1 MDDLALIRIG
11 PPSVGYVRETIARLP
26 LADAVLHL
34 LRYVLEDGFLCDLY
48 ERHRGR
54 GYEDILS
61 FSSVVSILT
70 DALLVHKGSG
80 RQALLGV
87 QKHDQL
93 PTVKEAFYGK
103 LRRLPID
110 LSIAF
115 LTEASER
122 ILQIFPTSL
131 NPLPESLHGFDLII
145 VDGKKT
151 KHVSKR
157 LKLTR
162 NLAGRLFGAKFLV
175 GYDPVTRL
183 IRNAVAHPDGER
195 NDSPLVPDLLAEIGP
210 ATERR
215 PRIIVS
221 DSQFCD
227 LVQIDRYRQAKFH
240 FVLRYHPKL
249 HFHPDPA
256 RRAINFTDA
265 KGRRLIEEH
274 GWLGATDDPRR
285 CYVRR
290 ITWLRTDHKD
300 LLIVTDLLNVTSNSG
315 DPASIP
321 AADLMDVYL
330 IRWRIE
336 TVFQEVTT
344 VFGLKKLIGSTAEA
358 TAFQVAFCMVIYN
371 IIQVIRGY
379 VAQAQP
385 QPLSVDDIS
394 NAMLFESIRR
404 ELISVFT
411 VIPPVKL
418 ASAVRQLATA
428 EEMRSYLATRI
439 AGLWE
444 PGWRKARNKN
454 PRVYG
459 PKKKGS
465 GAHTSVYRVLQ
476 EHKLKNKTT
485 RDTG

>member
-1 MDDLALIRIG
+1 MDDPARIRIS
-11 PPSVGYVRETIARLP
+11 PPSASYVRETIARLP

-34 LRYVLEDGFLCDLY
+34 LRYVLLGEFLDEMY

-61 FSSVVSILT
+61 FSSLVNILA
-70 DALLVHKGSG
+70 DALLVHEGSG
-80 RQALLGV
+80 RKALLDA

-122 ILQIFPTSL
+122 IRQVFPTPF
-131 NPLPESLHGFDLII
+131 NPLPESLHGYDVII

-162 NLAGRLFGAKFLV
+162 KLAGQLFGAKFLV
-175 GYDPVTRL
+175 GYDPVARL
-183 IRNAVAHPDGER
+183 IRNAAAHPDGER
-195 NDSPLVPDLLAEIGP
+195 NDSPLVPDLLADLDLKAP
-210 ATERR
+210 QR

-227 LVQIDRYRQAKFH
+227 LVQIDRYRQARLN
-240 FVLRYHPKL
+240 FVLRYHPKV

-256 RRAINFTDA
+256 RCATTFTDA

-274 GWLGATDDPRR
+274 GWLGAAADPRR

-300 LLIVTDLLNVTSNSG
+300 LVVVTDLFNVARDSG
-315 DPASIP
+315 DPAPIP
-321 AADLMDVYL
+321 AADLIDVYL

-344 VFGLKKLIGSTAEA
+344 VFGLKKLIGSTPEA
-358 TAFQVAFCMVIYN
+358 TAFQVVFCMVIYN
-371 IIQVIRGY
+371 AIQVIRGY
-379 VAQAQP
+379 VAQSQP
-385 QPLSVDDIS
+385 EPLSVDDIS
-394 NAMLFESIRR
+394 NSMLFDSIRR
-404 ELISVFT
+404 ELVSVFT
-411 VIPPVKL
+411 VIPPARLTLAIKQL
-418 ASAVRQLATA
+418 ASPEDTRAYLTVR
-428 EEMRSYLATRI
+428 M

-444 PGWRKARNKN
+444 PGWRSAEQKPACVRTQAQGLGRPHVRLSRLAR
-454 PRVYG
+454 
-459 PKKKGS
+459 
-465 GAHTSVYRVLQ
+465 A
-476 EHKLKNKTT
+476 
-485 RDTG
+485 

>member
-1 MDDLALIRIG
+1 MDDLVGIRLG
-11 PPSVGYVRETIARLP
+11 PPSASYVGETVARLP

-34 LRYVLEDGFLCDLY
+34 LRYALDDGFLNGLY

-61 FSSVVSILT
+61 FSSLVNILA
-70 DALLVHKGSG
+70 DALLVYEGSG
-80 RQALLGV
+80 RQALLGA
-87 QKHDQL
+87 QKHGQL

-115 LTEASER
+115 LTEGSER
-122 ILQIFPTSL
+122 IREVFPTPPS
-131 NPLPESLHGFDLII
+131 PLPESLHGYDLII

-162 NLAGRLFGAKFLV
+162 HLAGQLFGAKFLV
-175 GYDPVTRL
+175 GYDPIARL
-183 IRNAVAHPDGER
+183 IRNAAAHPDGER
-195 NDSPLVPDLLAEIGP
+195 NDSPLVPDLLADLSP
-210 ATERR
+210 PTEQR
-215 PRIIVS
+215 PRIVAS
-221 DSQFCD
+221 DAQFCD
-227 LVQIDRYRQAKFH
+227 LVQIDRFRQAQFY

-249 HFHPDPA
+249 HFHSDPA
-256 RRAINFTDA
+256 QCATKFSDA
-265 KGRRLIEEH
+265 NGRCLIEEH
-274 GWLGATDDPRR
+274 GWLGATNDPRR

-300 LLIVTDLLNVTSNSG
+300 LVIVTDLLNNTL
-315 DPASIP
+315 DPAPIP
-321 AADLMDVYL
+321 ATDLIDVYL

-358 TAFQVAFCMVIYN
+358 TAFQVAFCMLMYN

-385 QPLSVDDIS
+385 RPMSVDDIS
-394 NAMLFESIRR
+394 NAMLFQSIRR

-411 VIPPVKL
+411 VIPPVTL
-418 ASAVRQLATA
+418 ASAIKRLPSA
-428 EEMRSYLATRI
+428 EEMRSYLSRVT

-444 PGWRKARNKN
+444 PGWRKARNKK
-454 PRVYG
+454 PRLYR
-459 PKKKGS
+459 PKSKGS

-476 EHKLKNKTT
+476 EHKLKNKPV